1 LEEPAAATTSVDS
14 GVVARLVLVE
24 DDASIAEPLMA
35 ALRREGHDVDW
46 SATGEKGL
54 ATVGPETDLV
64 LLDLGL
70 PDLDGLEVC
79 RRLRKRL
86 PDLPVLMLT
95 ARAEEVDA
103 VVGLDA
109 GADDYVTKPFR
120 LAELMA
126 RIRAALRRAPAPA
139 VTTVQD
145 VRIDLA
151 ARRAWRGDTELELS
165 AKEFDLLAL
174 LAGDA
179 GRAVTRDRIMREV
192 WDEHW
197 YGPTKTLD
205 MHISWLRKKLGDDPA
220 APRLITT
227 LRGVGFRFETG

>member
-1 LEEPAAATTSVDS
+1 
-14 GVVARLVLVE
+14 
-24 DDASIAEPLMA
+24 
-35 ALRREGHDVDW
+35 
-46 SATGEKGL
+46 
-54 ATVGPETDLV
+54 
-64 LLDLGL
+64 
-70 PDLDGLEVC
+70 
-79 RRLRKRL
+79 
-86 PDLPVLMLT
+86 MLT

-120 LAELMA
+120 LAELLA
-126 RIRAALRRAPAPA
+126 RIRAALRRSPAPA
-139 VTTVQD
+139 DEMTSVQD
-145 VRIDLA
+145 VRIDHA
-151 ARRAWRGDTELELS
+151 ARRVWRGDAELELS

-174 LAGDA
+174 LAAEA
-179 GRAVTRDRIMREV
+179 GRAVTRDTIMREV

-227 LRGVGFRFETG
+227 LRGVGFRFETS

>member
-1 LEEPAAATTSVDS
+1 
-14 GVVARLVLVE
+14 
-24 DDASIAEPLMA
+24 MA

-46 SATGEKGL
+46 SPTGEKGL
-54 ATVGPETDLV
+54 AAVGPETDLV

-70 PDLDGLEVC
+70 PDVDGLEVC
-79 RRLRKRL
+79 RQLRKRL

-120 LAELMA
+120 LAELLA

-139 VTTVQD
+139 LTEVQD

-151 ARRAWRGDTELELS
+151 ARRAWRGGAQRRPSATE
-165 AKEFDLLAL
+165 
-174 LAGDA
+174 
-179 GRAVTRDRIMREV
+179 I
-192 WDEHW
+192 
-197 YGPTKTLD
+197 GPP
-205 MHISWLRKKLGDDPA
+205 GPPA
-220 APRLITT
+220 R
-227 LRGVGFRFETG
+227 

>member
-1 LEEPAAATTSVDS
+1 M
-14 GVVARLVLVE
+14 ARLLLVE
-24 DDASIAEPLMA
+24 DDASIAEPLVA
-35 ALRREGHDVDW
+35 ALRREGHDVAW
-46 SATGEKGL
+46 SATGANGL
-54 ATVGPETDLV
+54 ESVGPETDLV

-70 PDLDGLEVC
+70 PDVDGLEVC
-79 RRLRKRL
+79 RQLRRRL

-109 GADDYVTKPFR
+109 GADDYVTTPFR

-139 VTTVQD
+139 VTAVQD
-145 VRIDLA
+145 VRIDHA
-151 ARRAWRGDTELELS
+151 ARRAWRGEVELDLS

>member
-1 LEEPAAATTSVDS
+1 
-14 GVVARLVLVE
+14 VARLLLVE

-35 ALRREGHDVDW
+35 ALAREGHEVEW
-46 SATGEKGL
+46 SATGTSGL
-54 ATVGPETDLV
+54 AAAGPETDLV

-70 PDLDGLEVC
+70 PDVDGLEVC
-79 RRLRKRL
+79 RQLRRRL

-126 RIRAALRRAPAPA
+126 RIRAALRRIPAA
-139 VTTVQD
+139 VGQVTTVQD
-145 VRIDLA
+145 VRVDHA
-151 ARRAWRGDTELELS
+151 ARRVWRGDVELDLS
-165 AKEFDLLAL
+165 AKEFDLLAVL
-174 LAGDA
+174 IGDA
-179 GRAVTRDRIMREV
+179 GRAVTRDHIMKEV

>member
-1 LEEPAAATTSVDS
+1 M
-14 GVVARLVLVE
+14 ARLLLVE
-24 DDASIAEPLMA
+24 DDASIAEPLVA
-35 ALRREGHDVDW
+35 ALRREGHDVAW
-46 SATGEKGL
+46 SPTGETGL
-54 ATVGPETDLV
+54 AAVGPDTDLV

-70 PDLDGLEVC
+70 PDVDGLEVC
-79 RRLRKRL
+79 RRLRQRL

-151 ARRAWRGDTELELS
+151 ARRVWRGDAELDLS

-174 LAGDA
+174 LAGEA

>member
-1 LEEPAAATTSVDS
+1 VT
-14 GVVARLVLVE
+14 VVTRFDDVPRLLLVE
-24 DDASIAEPLMA
+24 DDPSIAEPLVA
-35 ALRREGHDVDW
+35 ALRREGHEVTW
-46 SATGEKGL
+46 SPTGATGLE
-54 ATVGPETDLV
+54 AAGPEIDLV

-70 PDLDGLEVC
+70 PDIDGLEVC
-79 RRLRKRL
+79 RQIRTRL

-126 RIRAALRRAPAPA
+126 RIRAALRRAPAA
-139 VTTVQD
+139 TVTSVQD
-145 VRIDLA
+145 VRIDHA
-151 ARRAWRGDTELELS
+151 ARRAWRGEVELDLS

-179 GRAVTRDRIMREV
+179 GRAVTRDRIMKEV

>member
-1 LEEPAAATTSVDS
+1 
-14 GVVARLVLVE
+14 VARLLLVE
-24 DDASIAEPLMA
+24 DDASIAEPLIA
-35 ALRREGHDVDW
+35 ALRREGHEVEW
-46 SATGEKGL
+46 SSTGEKGL
-54 ATVGPETDLV
+54 ASAGPEVDLV

-70 PDLDGLEVC
+70 PDIDGLEVC
-79 RRLRKRL
+79 RRLRQHL

-126 RIRAALRRAPAPA
+126 RIRAALRRAPATA
-139 VTTVQD
+139 VTAVQD
-145 VRIDLA
+145 VRIDHA
-151 ARRAWRGDTELELS
+151 ARRAWRGDQELELS

-174 LAGDA
+174 LAAEA

-220 APRLITT
+220 NPRLITT

>member
-1 LEEPAAATTSVDS
+1 LITTFDD
-14 GVVARLVLVE
+14 VARLLLVE
-24 DDASIAEPLMA
+24 DDPSIAEPLMA
-35 ALRREGHDVDW
+35 ALRREGHEVTW
-46 SATGEKGL
+46 SSTGADGL
-54 ATVGPETDLV
+54 VAAGPEVDLV

-70 PDLDGLEVC
+70 PDIDGLEVC
-79 RRLRKRL
+79 RQIRTRL

-126 RIRAALRRAPAPA
+126 RIRAALRRAPAA
-139 VTTVQD
+139 TVTSVQD
-145 VRIDLA
+145 VRIDHA
-151 ARRAWRGDTELELS
+151 ARRAWRSEVELDLS

>member
-1 LEEPAAATTSVDS
+1 VDS
-14 GVVARLVLVE
+14 SLEFEGVARLLLVE

-35 ALRREGHDVDW
+35 ALQREGHEVSW
-46 SATGEKGL
+46 SATGANGL
-54 ATVGPETDLV
+54 ASAGPDVDLV

-70 PDLDGLEVC
+70 PDVDGVEVC
-79 RRLRKRL
+79 RQLRRRL

-126 RIRAALRRAPAPA
+126 RIRAALRRTPAPTI
-139 VTTVQD
+139 TTVQD
-145 VRIDLA
+145 VRIDHA
-151 ARRAWRGDTELELS
+151 ARRAWRGQTELDLS

-174 LAGDA
+174 LAAEA
-179 GRAVTRDRIMREV
+179 GRAVTRERIMREV

>member
-1 LEEPAAATTSVDS
+1 VP
-14 GVVARLVLVE
+14 RLLLVE
-24 DDASIAEPLMA
+24 DDPSIAEPLVA
-35 ALRREGHDVDW
+35 ALQREGHEVAW
-46 SATGEKGL
+46 SSTGADGL
-54 ATVGPETDLV
+54 AAAGPGVDLV

-70 PDLDGLEVC
+70 PDIDGLEVC
-79 RRLRKRL
+79 RQIRTRL

-126 RIRAALRRAPAPA
+126 RIRAALRRVPAA
-139 VTTVQD
+139 TITSVQD
-145 VRIDLA
+145 VRIDHA
-151 ARRAWRGDTELELS
+151 ARRAWRGEDELDLS

-174 LAGDA
+174 LAGSA
-179 GRAVTRDRIMREV
+179 GQAVTRDRIMREV

>member
-1 LEEPAAATTSVDS
+1 L
-14 GVVARLVLVE
+14 LLVE
-24 DDASIAEPLMA
+24 DDASIAEPLVA
-35 ALRREGHDVDW
+35 ALRREGHEVAWSPTGVD
-46 SATGEKGL
+46 GL
-54 ATVGPETDLV
+54 ASVGPEVDLV

-70 PDLDGLEVC
+70 PDVDGLEVC
-79 RRLRKRL
+79 RQLRRRL

-126 RIRAALRRAPAPA
+126 RIRAALRRAPSPA
-139 VTTVQD
+139 VTSVQD
-145 VRIDLA
+145 VRIDHS
-151 ARRAWRGDTELELS
+151 ARRAWRGDSELELS

>member
-1 LEEPAAATTSVDS
+1 M
-14 GVVARLVLVE
+14 ARLLLVE

-35 ALRREGHDVDW
+35 ALRREGHEVAW
-46 SATGEKGL
+46 TPTGAEGL
-54 ATVGPETDLV
+54 AAAGPDVDLV

-70 PDLDGLEVC
+70 PDIDGLEVC
-79 RRLRKRL
+79 RQIRSRL

-126 RIRAALRRAPAPA
+126 RIRAALRRAAA
-139 VTTVQD
+139 AAITSVQD
-145 VRIDLA
+145 VRIDHA
-151 ARRAWRGDTELELS
+151 ARRAWRGDAELDLS

-174 LAGDA
+174 LMGDA

>member
-1 LEEPAAATTSVDS
+1 M
-14 GVVARLVLVE
+14 ARLLLVE
-24 DDASIAEPLMA
+24 DDASIAEPLVA
-35 ALRREGHDVDW
+35 ALRREGHDVVW
-46 SATGEKGL
+46 SATGESGL
-54 ATVGPETDLV
+54 ETAGPETDLV

-70 PDLDGLEVC
+70 PDVDGLEVC
-79 RRLRKRL
+79 RRLRSRL

-126 RIRAALRRAPAPA
+126 RIRAALRRVPAAA

-145 VRIDLA
+145 VRIDHA
-151 ARRAWRGDTELELS
+151 ARRAWRGDAELELS
-165 AKEFDLLAL
+165 PKEFDLLAL
-174 LAGDA
+174 LAADA

-197 YGPTKTLD
+197 YGPTKTRD
-205 MHISWLRKKLGDDPA
+205 THISWLRRKLGDDPA

>member
-1 LEEPAAATTSVDS
+1 
-14 GVVARLVLVE
+14 VARLLLVE
-24 DDASIAEPLMA
+24 DDASIAEPLVA
-35 ALRREGHDVDW
+35 ALRREGHEVDW

-54 ATVGPETDLV
+54 ASAGPDTDLV

-79 RRLRKRL
+79 RRLRSRL

-126 RIRAALRRAPAPA
+126 RIRAALRRVPVATAM
-139 VTTVQD
+139 TTVQD
-145 VRIDLA
+145 VRIDHA
-151 ARRAWRGDTELELS
+151 ARRAWRGDAELELS
-165 AKEFDLLAL
+165 AKEFDLLAV
-174 LAGDA
+174 LAADA

>member
-1 LEEPAAATTSVDS
+1 
-14 GVVARLVLVE
+14 VARLVLVE
-24 DDASIAEPLMA
+24 DDASIAEPLVA
-35 ALRREGHDVDW
+35 ALGREGHDVSW
-46 SATGEKGL
+46 CRTGESAL
-54 ATVGPETDLV
+54 VSVGPETDLV

-79 RRLRKRL
+79 RRLRSRL

-126 RIRAALRRAPAPA
+126 RIRAALRRVPVATT

-145 VRIDLA
+145 VRIDHA
-151 ARRAWRGDTELELS
+151 ARRAWRGDAELELS
-165 AKEFDLLAL
+165 AKEFDLLAVL
-174 LAGDA
+174 TADA

>member
-1 LEEPAAATTSVDS
+1 MH
-14 GVVARLVLVE
+14 RLLLAE
-24 DDASIAEPLMA
+24 DDAGIAEPLER
-35 ALRREGHDVDW
+35 ALVREGYLVEVVSDGALAAVRGVEGDHD
-46 SATGEKGL
+46 L
-54 ATVGPETDLV
+54 LV
-64 LLDLGL
+64 LDVGL
-70 PDLDGLEVC
+70 PGVDGLEVC
-79 RRLRKRL
+79 RRTRAARARVPILI
-86 PDLPVLMLT
+86 LT
-95 ARAEEVDA
+95 ARDEELDA
-103 VVGLDA
+103 VHGLDA

-139 VTTVQD
+139 VTSVQD
-145 VRIDLA
+145 VRIDHA
-151 ARRAWRGDTELELS
+151 ARRAWRGEVELDLS

>member
-1 LEEPAAATTSVDS
+1 
-14 GVVARLVLVE
+14 
-24 DDASIAEPLMA
+24 
-35 ALRREGHDVDW
+35 
-46 SATGEKGL
+46 
-54 ATVGPETDLV
+54 V

-70 PDLDGLEVC
+70 PDIDGLEVC
-79 RRLRKRL
+79 RALRQRL

-126 RIRAALRRAPAPA
+126 RIRAALRRVPATT
-139 VTTVQD
+139 VTAVQD
-145 VRIDLA
+145 VRIDHD

>member
-1 LEEPAAATTSVDS
+1 
-14 GVVARLVLVE
+14 VARLLLVE
-24 DDASIAEPLMA
+24 DDASIAEPLVA

-46 SATGEKGL
+46 SATGENGL
-54 ATVGPETDLV
+54 ASAGPETDLV

-79 RRLRKRL
+79 RRLRSRL

-126 RIRAALRRAPAPA
+126 RIRAALRRIPAPA
-139 VTTVQD
+139 VTAVQD
-145 VRIDLA
+145 VRIDHA
-151 ARRAWRGDTELELS
+151 ARRAWRGDAELELS
-165 AKEFDLLAL
+165 PKEFDLLAL
-174 LAGDA
+174 LAADA
-179 GRAVTRDRIMREV
+179 GRAVTRDRIMLEV

-205 MHISWLRKKLGDDPA
+205 MHISWLRRKLGDDPA

>member
-1 LEEPAAATTSVDS
+1 L
-14 GVVARLVLVE
+14 LLVE
-24 DDASIAEPLMA
+24 DDASIAEPLVA
-35 ALRREGHDVDW
+35 ALRREGHEVAW
-46 SATGEKGL
+46 APTGANGL
-54 ATVGPETDLV
+54 ASVGPEVDLV

-70 PDLDGLEVC
+70 PDVDGLEVC
-79 RRLRKRL
+79 RQLRKRL

-120 LAELMA
+120 LAELLA
-126 RIRAALRRAPAPA
+126 RIRAALRRAPSPA
-139 VTTVQD
+139 VTSVQD
-145 VRIDLA
+145 VRIDHA
-151 ARRAWRGDTELELS
+151 ARRAWRGDSELELS

>member
-1 LEEPAAATTSVDS
+1 VTVTRFDDVP
-14 GVVARLVLVE
+14 RLLLVE
-24 DDASIAEPLMA
+24 DDPSIAEPLMA
-35 ALRREGHDVDW
+35 ALRREGHEVTW
-46 SATGEKGL
+46 SPTGAEGL
-54 ATVGPETDLV
+54 EAAGPEVDLV

-70 PDLDGLEVC
+70 PDIDGLEIC
-79 RRLRKRL
+79 RQIRTRL

-126 RIRAALRRAPAPA
+126 RIRAALRRAPAA
-139 VTTVQD
+139 TVTSVQD
-145 VRIDLA
+145 VRIDHA
-151 ARRAWRGDTELELS
+151 ARRAWRGEVELDLS

-179 GRAVTRDRIMREV
+179 GRAVTRDRIMKEV